1 MLGAARVY
9 LELDRQ
15 GDQATTHPSQAH
27 TFVNLQPFQQV
38 FTVVGEGS
46 LQGQCFCR
54 DPSPSEHCE
63 NLLQW
68 QEVDKSMSLAWVGGR
83 LVALSVQL

>member
-27 TFVNLQPFQQV
+27 TFVNLQPFQRV
-38 FTVVGEGS
+38 FTV
-46 LQGQCFCR
+46 
-54 DPSPSEHCE
+54 SEKGPYKGI
-63 NLLQW
+63 
-68 QEVDKSMSLAWVGGR
+68 V
-83 LVALSVQL
+83 LVESA